1 MNTRHCDY
9 ILLLWQTVVF
19 LLLPFSLVIPTNAKT
34 VSGDVRL
41 SGQYSEA
48 ILTSF
53 AISPYA
59 RGWMGISLNSK
70 DVYDNEQDLKI
81 HLYQDTNWSKF
92 QKELLCSDKS
102 KHSVASHRLEF
113 RYNDKQWRV
122 HFGMPLNQQNS
133 TRAHYWYVVLDD
145 CSLEYQYRD
154 NRVPKLHY
162 ELQMWNDIAGNDF
175 HPADP
180 LGETQPEKRI
190 KLTHLSADEVGL
202 PTLCAATL
210 VISILIASLMGI
222 HIMKLLM
229 QTGTVHAALFL
240 VMLTAAFDALSSICE
255 LIHLNKYRTDGIGY
269 YWMDAFATHFEAM
282 CDSIVALLL
291 LSIASGW
298 TLPSDAIVL
307 PPPQGGATKV
317 QSLIQGMRN
326 PAGAL
331 VTLSPSGLFTLL
343 IFAVHAGLAQWGR
356 TYNDDFDS
364 YHALAHLPGRI
375 LMLFRMALGVL
386 LVVASVYTRNNC
398 PLSLQPFYGKLA
410 LVGTLWFQSLPIVT
424 WTCNWVVPYYLRHP
438 TVATWGA
445 IVQSTALVLLAWL
458 FTAHSTL
465 YHKLSRLQ
473 NDESLTDQLAT
484 AAGPSSSRSSATLKT
499 WNLGRTKIRL
509 D

>member
-1 MNTRHCDY
+1 
-9 ILLLWQTVVF
+9 LLL
-19 LLLPFSLVIPTNAKT
+19 FSLVIPTNAKT

-53 AISPYA
+53 AISPHA

-70 DVYDNEQDLKI
+70 DMYDNEQALKI
-81 HLYQDTNWSKF
+81 HLYQDTNWGKF

-102 KHSVASHRLEF
+102 KHSVASHGLQF
-113 RYNDKQWRV
+113 RFEDKEWRA
-122 HFGMPLNQQNS
+122 HFGMALNQQNS

-154 NRVPKLHY
+154 NRIPKLHY
-162 ELQMWNDIAGNDF
+162 ELQMWNDIAGNVF
-175 HPADP
+175 VEQPAGP
-180 LGETQPEKRI
+180 NGETQLEKRI
-190 KLTHLSADEVGL
+190 SLTHLSADEVGL

-210 VISILIASLMGI
+210 VISTLIASLMGMY
-222 HIMKLLM
+222 IMKLLL

-240 VMLTAAFDALSSICE
+240 VMLTAAFDAFSSICE

-269 YWMDAFATHFEAM
+269 YWADAFATHFEAM

-298 TLPSDAIVL
+298 TLPSDAIVI
-307 PPPQGGATKV
+307 PQQATKM

-331 VTLSPSGLFTLL
+331 ISLSPSGILTLL
-343 IFAVHAGLAQWGR
+343 ILGLHAGLAQWGR

-364 YHALAHLPGRI
+364 YHALEHLPGRI
-375 LMLFRMALGVL
+375 LMLFRMALGL
-386 LVVASVYTRNNC
+386 FLVVASAYTRNNC
-398 PLSLQPFYGKLA
+398 PPSLQPFYGKLA

-424 WTCNWVVPYYLRHP
+424 WTCNWVVPYHLRHP

-458 FTAHSTL
+458 FTAHSTS
-465 YHKLSRLQ
+465 YHKMSRLQ
-473 NDESLTDQLAT
+473 NDESLTDQLA
-484 AAGPSSSRSSATLKT
+484 AGPSRSSATLKT
-499 WNLGRTKIRL
+499 WNFGKTKIRL